1 MINAAL
7 MTLALTASQTHTPS
21 ATVSGDVVTIDADI
35 AWLPDGTTGAQLLAG
50 VELNTDPLLAA
61 SSDGVSP
68 IQWRLPPGQYDI
80 TAYGFP
86 DDRLNPIRNVATLT
100 VTIQAPDRSD
110 QIAAAL
116 QKLTLAL
123 FYAGQAR
130 ADLQTLNPTRQE
142 ILDALTP

>member
-1 MINAAL
+1 MNAL
-7 MTLALTASQTHTPS
+7 FLTLAITATQTHTPS
-21 ATVSGDVVTIDADI
+21 ATVSGDVVTVDADF
-35 AWLPDGTTGAQLLAG
+35 ALLPDGTTGTQLLGG

-110 QIAAAL
+110 AIAAAL

-123 FYAGQAR
+123 FDAGQAR
-130 ADLQTLNPTRQE
+130 AALQTLNPTRQE
-142 ILDALTP
+142 ILDALKP